1 MDGRDDGRESWC
13 SIPAMCVCWS
23 HHHHHHTHSPCC
35 CWEWRGFQSKYPRPQ
50 HTYLRA
56 LHLLTCFPSNHT
68 PSPAVCHCRNERE
81 AYLSPYDRIDGM
93 GMGKLPFFSL
103 TRGEWCGC
111 VMDARPACTSG
122 PLTRIRCGGG
132 RTRGVW
138 WCGGCVPATAI

>member
-23 HHHHHHTHSPCC
+23 HHHHHHSFPMLLLGVA
-35 CWEWRGFQSKYPRPQ
+35 RIFNLNIPVQ
-50 HTYLRA
+50 HTYAPYTYFLA
-56 LHLLTCFPSNHT
+56 SNHT
-68 PSPAVCHCRNERE
+68 LSPPVCHCRNERE